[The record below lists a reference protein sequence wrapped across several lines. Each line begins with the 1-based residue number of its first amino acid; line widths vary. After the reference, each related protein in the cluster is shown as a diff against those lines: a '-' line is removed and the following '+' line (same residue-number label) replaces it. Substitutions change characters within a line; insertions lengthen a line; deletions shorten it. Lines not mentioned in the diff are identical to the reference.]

1 MTLGHKD
8 EPTGDNM
15 TDKREEQQ
23 KEETESIEE
32 RVSRLREL
40 LGDPADERV
49 ILYLDEMEPE
59 DIAEILREFEL
70 DEKIRIF
77 NALKIED
84 AAVVLDDTDSQTRLQ
99 FLQSIESSKLAAV
112 FDEMP
117 VDEAAD
123 VIEEAPEKDREEILE
138 LMKKDDKEEVEEIL
152 RYPEDSAARV
162 MNPEFIF
169 VRENND
175 VEDAVHHIRS
185 LEVDEEV
192 FNIYVVDEDM
202 KLRGLVPIRRLLTA
216 AKGTI
221 IRNMME
227 TDIHSV
233 AANEDQEKAVNIM
246 MKYDLFA
253 LPVVDEKGSLV
264 GRITADDIIDVMDE
278 EHAEDISRMTGT
290 IEEEKGT
297 ESTMRATQNRLPWL
311 VTCMLGSIITG
322 LVIQMYEVTLSTTIA
337 LISFIPVITA
347 TGGNSGV
354 QASTV
359 VVREIALDRMDIS
372 KVWEEVWRQLKIA
385 LTLGIV
391 CGTVLTV
398 LANFWKGS
406 KLVGLIAGLSI
417 FLVVV
422 WSNFVGVLIP
432 VIFKRLKIDPAL
444 ASGPL
449 ITTLNDVVGVFIY
462 LTVATFM
469 LS

>member
-391 CGTVLTV
+391 CGIVLTV